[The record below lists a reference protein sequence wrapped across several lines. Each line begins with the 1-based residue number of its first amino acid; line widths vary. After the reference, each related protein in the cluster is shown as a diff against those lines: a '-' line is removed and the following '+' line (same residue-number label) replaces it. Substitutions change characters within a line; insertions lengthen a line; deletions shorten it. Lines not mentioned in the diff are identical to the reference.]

1 MKKSSRTLPMIV
13 LALLAGVVIGVGAEA
28 TRAMGSAALDFVP
41 LLRRSSA

>member
-1 MKKSSRTLPMIV
+1 MIV
-13 LALLAGVVIGVGAEA
+13 LNFLAVVVVVIGVVAEA